1 MQLKGLVTV
10 FAIALIAISLYQ
22 LHFTW
27 VVHNHEGKMETIARN
42 WVNAGYAGAS
52 QETKDSAYNRKLK
65 RLLDSTKTKI
75 VTYGITGPVSYEK
88 AKEQEL
94 SLGLDLQGGM
104 SVTLEVELQD
114 LLKSISN
121 NPKDPSLNKALEL
134 AYQRKGTTDADYI
147 SLFAQAYKEV
157 NPSGKLAGIFANAG
171 QRNIKLEDSDD
182 QVVTKLRTMA
192 GEAFQN
198 TFRVLTKR
206 IDQFGVAQPNIN
218 PDAKKGTISV
228 ELAGVKDD
236 PERVRKIL
244 QATANLQFWEV
255 YRGSELAA
263 SFTQAEDLLKK
274 SKSETSDSAKVHET
288 KVMDTAA
295 TAASTKVDTTKT
307 LSLNEIAKTDTG
319 AKTNETNSTTTAQ
332 TPTNT
337 ILGLLMQAQGGDAA
351 LAYVHVKDTALLN
364 QNLEHVK
371 DIFPSDAKFLY
382 GIAPKTEAGKSDII
396 PLYAVKT
403 REGGKAPLEGNDV
416 EESTISY
423 DERGRPAVSLRMTKQ
438 GAKKW
443 GDLTTENVN
452 KPIAIVL
459 DNVVYS
465 APNVVNPILD
475 GNSQISGSFT
485 VEEASDLSNILQSG
499 QLAAPARIVAEQT
512 VGPTLGEEAIRGGA
526 MSFIISFV
534 VIFVLMLLYYNT
546 SGWVAN
552 ITLVLNLLFTIGVLT
567 GLGATLTSASI
578 AALVLAIGMAVDT
591 NVIIFERIKEEIT
604 WGRSYAMAV
613 DHGYN
618 RSLPPVLD
626 AHVTTL
632 LTAIILYVFGMGPIK
647 GFATTQIIAV
657 VLNLF
662 CGILIASLVS
672 EWWTNKRGRH
682 FEYFTKLSKLIF
694 KKAHFKFVE
703 ARKVA
708 YVISI
713 CVLIF
718 GIGSFFYGFDEG
730 VEYKGGRSYTVKF
743 DHPQKEETV
752 SNELHKVL
760 NEYPVIKTVGD
771 ARTLNITTSFQKEN
785 PSKSADSLVEMTVF
799 EGLKP
804 FLAEGVTH
812 NDFKKK
818 YLQFSQSVQPTI
830 SEDLK
835 RGAVTATVISIIL
848 IFLYIFIRFRDWRFS
863 LGTIVSLVHDV
874 FVTLAIFSFFRHIM
888 PFPLEIDQHFIAAI
902 LTVVGFSMNDTVI
915 VFDRIREYGRT
926 MKGESKNK
934 IINSAINDTLSR
946 TIMTSVTVLLVVLI
960 LFIFGGEAT
969 RGFSFAMLIGVI
981 AGSYSSIFVAAP
993 ILVDF
998 AKDKPLG
1005 KLTADEIK
1013 AAKQAK
1019 AKVAAKT
1026 AGAHH

>member
-27 VVHNHEGKMETIARN
+27 VVRNHESKMETKARN
-42 WVNAGYAGAS
+42 WANSHFANAS
-52 QETKDSAYNRKLK
+52 QEAKDSAFDA
-65 RLLDSTKTKI
+65 RLQRMLDSTKNTTI
-75 VTYGITGPVSYEK
+75 TYGITGATSYQK

-104 SVTLEVELQD
+104 SVTLEVELED

-121 NPKDPSLNKALEL
+121 SPKDPSLNKALQL
-134 AYQRKGTTDADYI
+134 ASQRKGTTDADYI
-147 SLFAQAYKEV
+147 GLFAQAYKEV
-157 NPSGKLAGIFANAG
+157 NPSGKLAGLFANAG
-171 QRNIKLEDSDD
+171 QRNIKLEDTDD
-182 QVVTKLRTMA
+182 QVISKLRTMA

-218 PDAKKGTISV
+218 PDPRKGTISV

-255 YRGSELAA
+255 YRGNDIAQSFRHAEETLQKIKDSDTKAGAA
-263 SFTQAEDLLKK
+263 
-274 SKSETSDSAKVHET
+274 
-288 KVMDTAA
+288 DTAA
-295 TAASTKVDTTKT
+295 ASKADTTTVAAASTTDTTKT
-307 LSLNEIAKTDTG
+307 FSLGDVTANADTAKT
-319 AKTNETNSTTTAQ
+319 AVSAATTPA
-332 TPTNT
+332 PTHT
-337 ILGLLMQAQGGDAA
+337 ILGLLIQAQQGEAA
-351 LAYVHVKDTALLN
+351 LAYVQTKDTAQLN
-364 QNLEHVK
+364 ENIEMVK
-371 DIFPSDAKFLY
+371 DIFPANVRFLY
-382 GIAPKTEAGKSDII
+382 GIAPRASTGATSNII
-396 PLYAVKT
+396 PFYAVKT
-403 REGGKAPLEGNDV
+403 NEDGKAPLEGNDV
-416 EESTISY
+416 EESNISY

-438 GAKKW
+438 GTKKW
-443 GDLTTENVN
+443 GDLTTANVG

-459 DNVVYS
+459 DDVVYS
-465 APNVVNPILD
+465 APNVINPILD
-475 GNSQISGSFT
+475 GNSQISGSFS

-499 QLAAPARIVAEQT
+499 QLAAPARIVHEQL
-512 VGPTLGEEAIRGGA
+512 VGPTLGAEAIRGGA

-534 VIFVLMLLYYNT
+534 VIFALMLLYYNT

-552 ITLVLNLLFTIGVLT
+552 ITLILNLLFTIGVLS

-591 NVIIFERIKEEIT
+591 NVIIFERIKEEIS
-604 WGRSYAMAV
+604 WGRSYSTAV

-632 LTAIILYVFGMGPIK
+632 LTAIILYIFGMGPIK

-662 CGILIASLVS
+662 CGILIARLVS
-672 EWWTNKRGRH
+672 EWWTNKKGRH
-682 FEYFTKLSKLIF
+682 FEYFTKLSRTIF
-694 KKAHFKFVE
+694 KKAHFNFVG

-708 YVISI
+708 YIISI
-713 CVLIF
+713 FVLLF
-718 GIGSFFYGFDEG
+718 GVGSFFYGFDEG
-730 VEYKGGRSYTVKF
+730 VEYKGGRSYTIHF
-743 DHPQKEETV
+743 DHVQKRDDIANTLQK
-752 SNELHKVL
+752 SFG
-760 NEYPVIKTVGD
+760 EYPVIKTVGD
-771 ARTLNITTSFQKEN
+771 ARTLNITTAYQKEN
-785 PSKSADSLVEMTVF
+785 PSRTADSLVEATLF
-799 EGLKP
+799 GGLKP
-804 FLAEGVTH
+804 FLADGTTYTE
-812 NDFKKK
+812 FKKK
-818 YLQFSQSVQPTI
+818 YLQSSQSVQPSI

-835 RGAVTATVISIIL
+835 RGAVTATIVSIIL

-863 LGTIVSLVHDV
+863 LGTIFSLVHDV
-874 FVTLAIFSFFRHIM
+874 FVTLAVFSFFRHIM

-915 VFDRIREYGRT
+915 VFDRIREYSRT
-926 MKGESKNK
+926 MKGESKTRV
-934 IINSAINDTLSR
+934 INAAINDTLSR
-946 TIMTSVTVLLVVLI
+946 TIMTSVTVFIVVLV
-960 LFIFGGEAT
+960 LFIFGGEVT
-969 RGFSFAMLIGVI
+969 RGFSFAMLIGVLTGI
-981 AGSYSSIFVAAP
+981 YSSIFVAAP

-1005 KLTADEIK
+1005 RLTPEEQKL
-1013 AAKQAK
+1013 QAK
-1019 AKVAAKT
+1019 AKAAVT
-1026 AGAHH
+1026 AH

>member
-10 FAIALIAISLYQ
+10 FATLLIAISLYQ

-27 VVHNHEGKMETIARN
+27 AVHNHEGKMEAKAQN
-42 WVNAGYAGAS
+42 WVNSNFSGAS
-52 QETKDSAYNRKLK
+52 QEAKDSAYNTRLK
-65 RLLDSTKTKI
+65 RLLDSTKSTT
-75 VTYGITGPVSYEK
+75 VTYGIGGATSYEK

-134 AYQRKGTTDADYI
+134 ASQRKGTTDADFI
-147 SLFAQAYKEV
+147 GLFAQAYKEV
-157 NPSGKLAGIFANAG
+157 NPSGALSGLFANAG
-171 QRNIKLEDSDD
+171 QRNIKLEDSDA
-182 QVVTKLRTMA
+182 QVISKLRTMA

-218 PDAKKGTISV
+218 PDPRKGTISV

-255 YRGSELAA
+255 YSGSELQS
-263 SFTQAEDLLKK
+263 SFLQAEEMLKK
-274 SKSETSDSAKVHET
+274 SGESQTAKGTDTTAKTIDST
-288 KVMDTAA
+288 QTASA
-295 TAASTKVDTTKT
+295 PTDTTKT
-307 LSLNEIAKTDTG
+307 LSLGDLNKTDT
-319 AKTNETNSTTTAQ
+319 ATEATAAA
-332 TPTNT
+332 TPANT
-337 ILGLLMQAQGGDAA
+337 IIGLLQGAQQGEAA
-351 LAYVHVKDTALLN
+351 LAYVATKDTALLSTN
-364 QNLEHVK
+364 FETAK
-371 DIFPSDAKFLY
+371 DIFPADVKFAY
-382 GIAPKTEAGKSDII
+382 GIAPKTETGRASFV
-396 PLYAVKT
+396 PLYALKL
-403 REGGKAPLEGNDV
+403 REGDKAPLEGNDV
-416 EESTISY
+416 EESMISY
-423 DERGRPAVSLRMTKQ
+423 DERSRPAVSLRMTKQ
-438 GAKKW
+438 GTKKW
-443 GDLTTENVN
+443 GDLTSANVN

-465 APNVVNPILD
+465 APNVINPILD
-475 GNSQISGSFT
+475 GNSQISGSFS
-485 VEEASDLSNILQSG
+485 VEEASDLANILQSG
-499 QLAAPARIVAEQT
+499 QLAAPARIVQEQM
-512 VGPTLGEEAIRGGA
+512 VGPTLGAEAVKGGA

-534 VIFVLMLLYYNT
+534 VIFALMLLYYNT

-552 ITLVLNLLFTIGVLT
+552 ITLILNLLFTIGVLA

-604 WGRSYAMAV
+604 WGRSYATAV

-618 RSLPPVLD
+618 RSLPPILD

-662 CGILIASLVS
+662 CGILIARLVS
-672 EWWTNKRGRH
+672 EWWTNKKGRH
-682 FEYFTKLSKLIF
+682 FEYFTKLSKAIF

-703 ARKVA
+703 SRRVA
-708 YVISI
+708 YGISVV
-713 CVLIF
+713 VLLL

-730 VEYKGGRSYTVKF
+730 VEYKGGRSYTVHF
-743 DHPQKEETV
+743 DQPQKEVTV
-752 SNELHKVL
+752 KDALHAPL
-760 NEYPVIKTVGD
+760 GEFPVVKTVGNN
-771 ARTLNITTSFQKEN
+771 RTLNITTSFQKEN
-785 PSKSADSLVEMTVF
+785 PSRTADSLVEMTVF
-799 EGLKP
+799 NGLKP
-804 FLAEGVTH
+804 FLAEGTTH
-812 NDFKKK
+812 AEFKKK
-818 YLQFSQSVQPTI
+818 YLQSSQSVQPSI

-835 RGAVTATVISIIL
+835 RGAVTATIVSIIL
-848 IFLYIFIRFRDWRFS
+848 IFLYIFVRFRDWRFS
-863 LGTIVSLVHDV
+863 LGTIISLVHDV
-874 FVTLAIFSFFRHIM
+874 FVTLAVFSFLRHIM

-915 VFDRIREYGRT
+915 VFDRIREYSKT
-926 MKGESKNK
+926 MHGESKSK
-934 IINSAINDTLSR
+934 IINAAINDTLSR
-946 TIMTSVTVLLVVLI
+946 TIMTSVTVLIVVLV
-960 LFIFGGEAT
+960 LFIFGGEVT

-981 AGSYSSIFVAAP
+981 TGIYSSIFVAAP

-1005 KLTADEIK
+1005 KLTPEEIK
-1013 AAKQAK
+1013 ARAKTKSAAATTAK
-1019 AKVAAKT
+1019 A
-1026 AGAHH
+1026 AHS

>member
-10 FAIALIAISLYQ
+10 FATLLIAISLYQ

-27 VVHNHEGKMETIARN
+27 AVHNHEGKMEAKAQN
-42 WVNAGYAGAS
+42 WVNSNFSGAS
-52 QETKDSAYNRKLK
+52 QEAKDSAYNARLK
-65 RLLDSTKTKI
+65 RLLDSTKSTT
-75 VTYGITGPVSYEK
+75 VTYGIGGATSYEK

-134 AYQRKGTTDADYI
+134 ASQRKGTTDADFI
-147 SLFAQAYKEV
+147 ALFAQAYKEV
-157 NPSGKLAGIFANAG
+157 NPSGALSGLFANAG
-171 QRNIKLEDSDD
+171 QRNIKLEDSDA
-182 QVVTKLRTMA
+182 QVISKLRTMA

-218 PDAKKGTISV
+218 PDPRKGTISV

-255 YRGSELAA
+255 YNGSELQS
-263 SFTQAEDLLKK
+263 SFLQAEDMLKK
-274 SKSETSDSAKVHET
+274 SGGSHISKSADTTVKTVDTTQTASGAKDT
-288 KVMDTAA
+288 TQTLSLGDLNKKDTAA
-295 TAASTKVDTTKT
+295 AATTAA
-307 LSLNEIAKTDTG
+307 A
-319 AKTNETNSTTTAQ
+319 TA

-337 ILGLLMQAQGGDAA
+337 IIGLLQGAQQGEAA
-351 LAYVHVKDTALLN
+351 LAYVATKDTALLST
-364 QNLEHVK
+364 NLETAK
-371 DIFPSDAKFLY
+371 DIFPADVKFAY
-382 GIAPKTEAGKSDII
+382 GIAPKTETGRASFV
-396 PLYAVKT
+396 PLYALKL
-403 REGGKAPLEGNDV
+403 REGDKAPLEGNDV
-416 EESTISY
+416 EESMISY
-423 DERGRPAVSLRMTKQ
+423 DERSRPAVSLRMTKQ
-438 GAKKW
+438 GTKKW
-443 GDLTTENVN
+443 GDLTSANVN

-465 APNVVNPILD
+465 APNVINPILD
-475 GNSQISGSFT
+475 GNSQISGSFS
-485 VEEASDLSNILQSG
+485 VEEASDLANILQSG
-499 QLAAPARIVAEQT
+499 QLAAPARIVQEQM
-512 VGPTLGEEAIRGGA
+512 VGPTLGAEAVKGGA
-526 MSFIISFV
+526 MSFIISFI
-534 VIFVLMLLYYNT
+534 VIFALMLLYYNT

-552 ITLVLNLLFTIGVLT
+552 ITLILNLLFTIGVLA

-604 WGRSYAMAV
+604 WGRSYATAV

-618 RSLPPVLD
+618 RSLPPILD

-632 LTAIILYVFGMGPIK
+632 LTAIILYMFGMGPIK

-662 CGILIASLVS
+662 CGILIARLVS
-672 EWWTNKRGRH
+672 EWWTNKKGRH
-682 FEYFTKLSKLIF
+682 FEYFTKLSKAIF

-708 YVISI
+708 YGISVV
-713 CVLIF
+713 VLLL

-730 VEYKGGRSYTVKF
+730 VEYKGGRSYTVHF
-743 DHPQKEETV
+743 DQPQKESAV
-752 SNELHKVL
+752 KDALHAPL
-760 NEYPVIKTVGD
+760 GEFPVVKTVGNN
-771 ARTLNITTSFQKEN
+771 RTLNITTSFQKEN
-785 PSKSADSLVEMTVF
+785 PSRTADSLVEMTVF
-799 EGLKP
+799 NGLKP
-804 FLAEGVTH
+804 FLAEGTTH
-812 NDFKKK
+812 AEFKKK
-818 YLQFSQSVQPTI
+818 YLQSSQSVQPSI

-835 RGAVTATVISIIL
+835 RGAVTATIVSIIL

-863 LGTIVSLVHDV
+863 LGTIISLVHDV
-874 FVTLAIFSFFRHIM
+874 FVTLAVFSFLRHIM

-915 VFDRIREYGRT
+915 VFDRIREYSKT
-926 MKGESKNK
+926 MHGESKSK
-934 IINSAINDTLSR
+934 IINAAINDTLSR
-946 TIMTSVTVLLVVLI
+946 TIMTSVTVLIVVLV
-960 LFIFGGEAT
+960 LFIFGGEVT

-981 AGSYSSIFVAAP
+981 TGIYSSIFVAAP

-1005 KLTADEIK
+1005 KLTPEEIK
-1013 AAKQAK
+1013 ARSK
-1019 AKVAAKT
+1019 AKSTAATTPK
-1026 AGAHH
+1026 AAQHS

>member
-27 VVHNHEGKMETIARN
+27 VVHNHESKMETNARN
-42 WVNAGYAGAS
+42 WANSNFTGAS
-52 QETKDSAYNRKLK
+52 QEAKDSAFDARLH
-65 RLLDSTKTKI
+65 RLLDSTKSKI
-75 VTYGITGPVSYEK
+75 ITYSIAGATSYQK

-104 SVTLEVELQD
+104 SVTLEVELED

-121 NPKDPSLNKALEL
+121 SPKDPSLNKALEL
-134 AYQRKGTTDADYI
+134 ATQRKGTTDADFI
-147 SLFAQAYKEV
+147 GLFSQAYKEV
-157 NPSGKLAGIFANAG
+157 NPGGKLAGLFANAG

-182 QVVTKLRTMA
+182 QVISKLRTMA

-218 PDAKKGTISV
+218 PDPRKGTISV

-255 YRGSELAA
+255 YRGNDIAQ
-263 SFTQAEDLLKK
+263 SFMQAEETLKK
-274 SKSETSDSAKVHET
+274 IKDGDAKAADDPAAKAADTT
-288 KVMDTAA
+288 KEA
-295 TAASTKVDTTKT
+295 TPATDTTKT
-307 LSLNEIAKTDTG
+307 ISLDDITAKADTTQSAASG
-319 AKTNETNSTTTAQ
+319 AAAAAVPAHS
-332 TPTNT
+332 
-337 ILGLLMQAQGGDAA
+337 ILGLLMQAPQGDAA
-351 LAYVHVKDTALLN
+351 LAYVQTKDTAQLN
-364 QNLEHVK
+364 ENIELVK
-371 DIFPSDAKFLY
+371 DIFPANARFLY
-382 GIAPKTEAGKSDII
+382 GIASRGNAGVNSNVL

-403 REGGKAPLEGNDV
+403 NEDGKAPLEGNDV
-416 EESTISY
+416 EESNISY
-423 DERGRPAVSLRMTKQ
+423 DERNRPAVSLRMTKQ

-443 GDLTTENVN
+443 GDLTTANVG

-465 APNVVNPILD
+465 APNVINPILD

-499 QLAAPARIVAEQT
+499 QLAAPARIVHEQL
-512 VGPTLGEEAIRGGA
+512 VGPTLGAEAIRGGA

-534 VIFVLMLLYYNT
+534 VIFALMLLYYNT

-552 ITLVLNLLFTIGVLT
+552 ITLVLNLLFTIGVLS

-591 NVIIFERIKEEIT
+591 NVIIFERIKEEIS
-604 WGRSYAMAV
+604 WRRSYATAV

-632 LTAIILYVFGMGPIK
+632 LTAIILYIFGMGPIK

-662 CGILIASLVS
+662 CGIMIARLAS
-672 EWWTNKRGRH
+672 EWWTNKKGRH
-682 FEYFTKLSKLIF
+682 FEYFTKLSRTIF
-694 KKAHFKFVE
+694 KKAHFDFVG

-708 YVISI
+708 YIISI
-713 CVLIF
+713 FVLLF
-718 GIGSFFYGFDEG
+718 GVGSFFYGFDEG
-730 VEYKGGRSYTVKF
+730 VEYKGGRSYTIHF
-743 DHPQKEETV
+743 DNVLKRDDVANALQK
-752 SNELHKVL
+752 SFG
-760 NEYPVIKTVGD
+760 EYPVIKTVGD
-771 ARTLNITTSFQKEN
+771 ARTLNITTAFQKEN
-785 PSKSADSLVEMTVF
+785 PSRTADSLVEATLF
-799 EGLKP
+799 SGLKP
-804 FLAEGVTH
+804 FFADGTTH
-812 NDFKKK
+812 TEFKKK
-818 YLQFSQSVQPTI
+818 YLQSSQSVQPSI

-835 RGAVTATVISIIL
+835 RGAVTATVVSIIL

-874 FVTLAIFSFFRHIM
+874 LVTLAVFSFFRHVM
-888 PFPLEIDQHFIAAI
+888 PFPLEIDQHFIAAV

-915 VFDRIREYGRT
+915 VFDRIREYSRT
-926 MKGESKNK
+926 MKGESKTK
-934 IINSAINDTLSR
+934 VINAAINDTLSR
-946 TIMTSVTVLLVVLI
+946 TIMTSVTVFIVVLV
-960 LFIFGGEAT
+960 LFIFGGEVT
-969 RGFSFAMLIGVI
+969 RGFSFAMLVGVLTGI
-981 AGSYSSIFVAAP
+981 YSSIFVAAP

-1005 KLTADEIK
+1005 KLTPEEQK
-1013 AAKQAK
+1013 LQAK
-1019 AKVAAKT
+1019 AKAAVT
-1026 AGAHH
+1026 AH

>member
-10 FAIALIAISLYQ
+10 FAIALIALSLYQ

-27 VVHNHEGKMETIARN
+27 VVRNHEGKMETQARN
-42 WVNAGYAGAS
+42 WANANFSGAS
-52 QETKDSAYNRKLK
+52 QEAKDSAFEKKLAK
-65 RLLDSTKTKI
+65 LLDSTKGKI
-75 VTYGITGPVSYEK
+75 ITYGINGATSYQK

-121 NPKDPSLNKALEL
+121 SPNDPSLNKALEL
-134 AYQRKGTTDADYI
+134 AVQRRGTTDADFI
-147 SLFAQAYKEV
+147 GLFSQAYKEV

-182 QVVTKLRTMA
+182 QVITKLRAMA

-198 TFRVLTKR
+198 TFRVLNKR

-218 PDAKKGTISV
+218 PDPRKGTINV

-255 YRGSELAA
+255 YRGNELSQ
-263 SFTQAEDLLKK
+263 SFQQAESILNKLGGSTSAAADTTK
-274 SKSETSDSAKVHET
+274 STSATE
-288 KVMDTAA
+288 TAA
-295 TAASTKVDTTKT
+295 VDTTQTVSLENLNADSSKPGAETASTPANT
-307 LSLNEIAKTDTG
+307 L
-319 AKTNETNSTTTAQ
+319 
-332 TPTNT
+332 
-337 ILGLLMQAQGGDAA
+337 LGLLMQAPQGDAA
-351 LAYVHVKDTALLN
+351 LAYVQTKDTAQLN
-364 QNLEHVK
+364 ENLAIVQ
-371 DIFPSDAKFLY
+371 DIFPSDARFMY
-382 GIAPKTEAGKSDII
+382 GIAPRASVAAGVSNIL
-396 PLYAVKT
+396 PLYVVKM
-403 REGGKAPLEGNDV
+403 REGNKAPLEGDDV
-416 EESTISY
+416 EESVISY
-423 DERGRPAVSLRMTKQ
+423 DERSRPAVSLRMTKQ
-438 GAKKW
+438 GTKKW
-443 GDLTTENVN
+443 GDLTSANVN
-452 KPIAIVL
+452 KPIAIAL
-459 DNVVYS
+459 DNVIYS

-485 VEEASDLSNILQSG
+485 AEEAADLANILQSG
-499 QLAAPARIVAEQT
+499 KLAAPARIVQEQL
-512 VGPTLGEEAIRGGA
+512 VGPTLGQEAIRGGI
-526 MSFIISFV
+526 MSFVISFV
-534 VIFVLMLLYYNT
+534 VIVALMLLYYNT

-552 ITLVLNLLFTIGVLT
+552 ITLVLNLLFTIGILS

-591 NVIIFERIKEEIT
+591 NVIIFERIKEEIS
-604 WGRSYAMAV
+604 WGRSYATAV

-647 GFATTQIIAV
+647 GFATTTIIAV

-662 CGILIASLVS
+662 CGIMIARLVS
-672 EWWTNKRGRH
+672 EWWTNKKGRH
-682 FEYFTKLSKLIF
+682 FEYFTTLSKTIF

-703 ARKVA
+703 SRKVA
-708 YVISI
+708 YIISI
-713 CVLIF
+713 FVLIF
-718 GIGSFFYGFDEG
+718 GVGSFFNGFDEG
-730 VEYKGGRSYTVKF
+730 VEYKGGRSYTIQF
-743 DHPQKEETV
+743 DHNMKTTEVT
-752 SNELHKVL
+752 NELHKHFGD
-760 NEYPVIKTVGD
+760 YPVVKTVGD
-771 ARTLNITTSFQKEN
+771 TRTLNITTSFQKEN
-785 PSKSADSLVEMTVF
+785 PSLTADSLVEATLF

-804 FLAEGVTH
+804 FLAADTDY
-812 NDFKKK
+812 NTFKKK
-818 YLQFSQSVQPTI
+818 YLQSRQSVQPSI

-835 RGAVTATVISIIL
+835 RGAVTATIISIIL

-874 FVTLAIFSFFRHIM
+874 LVTLAVFSFLRHIM
-888 PFPLEIDQHFIAAI
+888 PFPLEIDQHFIAAV

-915 VFDRIREYGRT
+915 VFDRIREYSKT
-926 MKGESKNK
+926 MRGESKAK

-946 TIMTSVTVLLVVLI
+946 TIMTSVTVFLVVLI
-960 LFIFGGEAT
+960 LFIFGGEVT
-969 RGFSFAMLIGVI
+969 RGFAFAMLVGVVTGI
-981 AGSYSSIFVAAP
+981 YSSIFVAAP

-1005 KLTADEIK
+1005 KITPEEQ
-1013 AAKQAK
+1013 KQLHSK
-1019 AKVAAKT
+1019 AKSAAP
-1026 AGAHH
+1026 AHS

>member
-10 FAIALIAISLYQ
+10 FATLLIAISLYQ

-27 VVHNHEGKMETIARN
+27 AVHNHEGKMEAKAQN
-42 WVNAGYAGAS
+42 WVNSNFSGAS
-52 QETKDSAYNRKLK
+52 QEAKDSAYNTRLK
-65 RLLDSTKTKI
+65 RLLDSTKSTT
-75 VTYGITGPVSYEK
+75 VTYGIGGATSYEK

-134 AYQRKGTTDADYI
+134 ASQRKGTTDADFI
-147 SLFAQAYKEV
+147 GLFAQAYKEV
-157 NPSGKLAGIFANAG
+157 NPSGALSGLFANAG
-171 QRNIKLEDSDD
+171 QRNIKLEDSDA
-182 QVVTKLRTMA
+182 QVISKLRTMA

-218 PDAKKGTISV
+218 PDPRKGTISV

-255 YRGSELAA
+255 YSGSELQS
-263 SFTQAEDLLKK
+263 SFLQAEEMLKK
-274 SKSETSDSAKVHET
+274 SGESQTAKGTDATAKTIDSAQ
-288 KVMDTAA
+288 TAA
-295 TAASTKVDTTKT
+295 APTDTTKT
-307 LSLNEIAKTDTG
+307 LSLGDLNKTDT
-319 AKTNETNSTTTAQ
+319 ATEATAAA
-332 TPTNT
+332 TPANT
-337 ILGLLMQAQGGDAA
+337 IIGLLQGAQQGEAA
-351 LAYVHVKDTALLN
+351 LAYVATKDTALLSTN
-364 QNLEHVK
+364 FETAK
-371 DIFPSDAKFLY
+371 DIFPADVKFAY
-382 GIAPKTEAGKSDII
+382 GIAPKTETGRASFV
-396 PLYAVKT
+396 PLYALKL
-403 REGGKAPLEGNDV
+403 REGDKAPLEGNDV
-416 EESTISY
+416 EESMISY
-423 DERGRPAVSLRMTKQ
+423 DERSRPAVSLRMTKQ
-438 GAKKW
+438 GTKKW
-443 GDLTTENVN
+443 GDLTSANVN

-465 APNVVNPILD
+465 APNVINPILD
-475 GNSQISGSFT
+475 GNSQISGSFS
-485 VEEASDLSNILQSG
+485 VEEASDLANILQSG
-499 QLAAPARIVAEQT
+499 QLAAPARIVQEQM
-512 VGPTLGEEAIRGGA
+512 VGPTLGAEAIKGGA

-534 VIFVLMLLYYNT
+534 VIFALMLLYYNT

-552 ITLVLNLLFTIGVLT
+552 ITLILNLLFTIGVLA

-604 WGRSYAMAV
+604 WGRSYATAV

-618 RSLPPVLD
+618 RSLPPILD

-662 CGILIASLVS
+662 CGILIARLVS
-672 EWWTNKRGRH
+672 EWWTNKKGRH
-682 FEYFTKLSKLIF
+682 FEYFTKLSKTIF

-708 YVISI
+708 YGISVV
-713 CVLIF
+713 VLLL

-730 VEYKGGRSYTVKF
+730 VEYKGGRSYTIHF
-743 DHPQKEETV
+743 DQPQ
-752 SNELHKVL
+752 NESAIRDALHTPL
-760 NEYPVIKTVGD
+760 GEFPVVKTVGSN
-771 ARTLNITTSFQKEN
+771 RTLNITTSFQKEN
-785 PSKSADSLVEMTVF
+785 PSRTADSLVEMTVF
-799 EGLKP
+799 NGLKS
-804 FLAEGVTH
+804 FLAEGTTH
-812 NDFKKK
+812 AEFKKK
-818 YLQFSQSVQPTI
+818 YLQSSQSVQPSI

-835 RGAVTATVISIIL
+835 RGAVTATVVSIIL
-848 IFLYIFIRFRDWRFS
+848 IFLYIFLRFRDWRFS
-863 LGTIVSLVHDV
+863 LGTIISLVHDV
-874 FVTLAIFSFFRHIM
+874 FVTLAVFSFLRHIM

-915 VFDRIREYGRT
+915 VFDRIREYSKT
-926 MKGESKNK
+926 MHGESKSK
-934 IINSAINDTLSR
+934 IINAAINDTLSR
-946 TIMTSVTVLLVVLI
+946 TIMTSVTVLIVVLV
-960 LFIFGGEAT
+960 LFIFGGEVT

-981 AGSYSSIFVAAP
+981 TGIYSSIFVAAP

-1005 KLTADEIK
+1005 KLTPEEIK
-1013 AAKQAK
+1013 ARAK
-1019 AKVAAKT
+1019 AKSAT
-1026 AGAHH
+1026 ATTPKPAHS

>member
-27 VVHNHEGKMETIARN
+27 VVHNHEGKMEVKARN
-42 WVNAGYAGAS
+42 WVNAGYAGAT
-52 QETKDSAYNRKLK
+52 QETKDSAYNHKLK
-65 RLLDSTKTKI
+65 RLLDSTKGTI
-75 VTYGITGPVSYEK
+75 ITYGITGPVSYEK

-121 NPKDPSLNKALEL
+121 NPKDPALNKALQQ
-134 AYQRKGTTDADYI
+134 AYQRKGTTDADFI

-157 NPSGKLAGIFANAG
+157 NPGAKLAGIFANAG

-182 QVVTKLRTMA
+182 QVISKLRIMA

-218 PDAKKGTISV
+218 PDANKGTISV

-255 YRGSELAA
+255 YRGNELSA

-274 SKSETSDSAKVHET
+274 SKSETSDTAKAQAAKPDTTIGASAPAH
-288 KVMDTAA
+288 
-295 TAASTKVDTTKT
+295 VDTTKT
-307 LSLNEIAKTDTG
+307 LSLNDIAKNDTG
-319 AKTNETNSTTTAQ
+319 TKTKNTAAAVQ
-332 TPTNT
+332 APTHT
-337 ILGLLMQAQGGDAA
+337 IMGLLMQAPQGDAA
-351 LAYVHVKDTALLN
+351 LAYVQVKDTSLLN
-364 QNLEHVK
+364 QNLEQVK
-371 DIFPSDAKFLY
+371 DVFPSDAKFLY
-382 GIAPKTEAGKSDII
+382 GIAPKTEAGRSNIV
-396 PLYAVKT
+396 PLYVVRT

-438 GAKKW
+438 GTKKW
-443 GDLTTENVN
+443 GDLTTDNVN

-512 VGPTLGEEAIRGGA
+512 VGPTLGEEAIKGGA

-534 VIFVLMLLYYNT
+534 VIFALMLLYYNT

-552 ITLVLNLLFTIGVLT
+552 ITLILNLLFTIGVLT

-591 NVIIFERIKEEIT
+591 NVIIFERVKEEIS

-618 RSLPPVLD
+618 RSLPPILD

-662 CGILIASLVS
+662 CGILIARLVS

-682 FEYFTKLSKLIF
+682 FEYFTKLSRTIF

-703 ARKVA
+703 SRKVA
-708 YVISI
+708 YIISI
-713 CVLIF
+713 FVLIF
-718 GIGSFFYGFDEG
+718 GVSSFFYGFDEG
-730 VEYKGGRSYTVKF
+730 VEYKGGRSYTVQF
-743 DHPQKEETV
+743 EHPQKEEAV
-752 SNELHKVL
+752 SDALHKVL
-760 NEYPVIKTVGD
+760 GEYPVVKTVGD

-799 EGLKP
+799 SGLKP
-804 FLAEGVTH
+804 FLAEGTTH
-812 NDFKKK
+812 TDFKKK

-835 RGAVTATVISIIL
+835 RGAVTATIVSIIL
-848 IFLYIFIRFRDWRFS
+848 IFLYIFLRFRDWRFS

-874 FVTLAIFSFFRHIM
+874 FVTLTVFSFLRHVM

-926 MKGESKNK
+926 MKGESKSK
-934 IINSAINDTLSR
+934 VINAAINDTLSR
-946 TIMTSVTVLLVVLI
+946 TIMTSVTVLIVVLV

-981 AGSYSSIFVAAP
+981 TGIYSSIFVAAP

-1005 KLTADEIK
+1005 KLSAEEIR
-1013 AAKQAK
+1013 AARQAK
-1019 AKVAAKT
+1019 AKVATKA

>member
-27 VVHNHEGKMETIARN
+27 AVHNHEGKMEAKAQS
-42 WVNAGYAGAS
+42 WVNSNFSGAS
-52 QETKDSAYNRKLK
+52 QEVKDSAYNARLK
-65 RLLDSTKTKI
+65 RLLDSTKVSTI
-75 VTYGITGPVSYEK
+75 TYGITGATSYEK

-134 AYQRKGTTDADYI
+134 AGQRKGTTDADFI
-147 SLFAQAYKEV
+147 GLFAQAYKEV
-157 NPSGKLAGIFANAG
+157 NPSGSLSGLFANAG
-171 QRNIKLEDSDD
+171 QRNIKLEDTDA
-182 QVVTKLRTMA
+182 QVISKLRTMA

-218 PDAKKGTISV
+218 PDPAKGTISV

-255 YRGSELAA
+255 YNGGELQS
-263 SFTQAEDLLKK
+263 SFVQAEDLLKK
-274 SKSETSDSAKVHET
+274 SGETNTTKGTDTTVKAGDSTQAVNT
-288 KVMDTAA
+288 V
-295 TAASTKVDTTKT
+295 VDTTKT
-307 LSLNEIAKTDTG
+307 VSLDDHLAKTDTTKTG
-319 AKTNETNSTTTAQ
+319 AAATEQ
-332 TPTNT
+332 VIPTNT
-337 ILGLLMQAQGGDAA
+337 ILGLLQGANQGDAA
-351 LAYVHVKDTALLN
+351 LAYVATKDTGLLSA
-364 QNLEHVK
+364 NLAQAA
-371 DIFPSDAKFLY
+371 DIFPADARFVY
-382 GIAPKTEAGKSDII
+382 GIAPKTETGRAPYV
-396 PLYAVKT
+396 PLYALKL
-403 REGGKAPLEGNDV
+403 REGDKAPLEGNDV
-416 EESTISY
+416 EESNISY
-423 DERGRPAVSLRMTKQ
+423 DEKSRPAVSLRMTKQ
-438 GAKKW
+438 GTKKW
-443 GDLTTENVN
+443 GDLTSANVN

-465 APNVVNPILD
+465 APNVINPILD
-475 GNSQISGSFT
+475 GNSQISGSFS
-485 VEEASDLSNILQSG
+485 VEEASDLANILQSG
-499 QLAAPARIVAEQT
+499 QLAAPARIVQEQM
-512 VGPTLGEEAIRGGA
+512 VGPTLGAEAIKGGA
-526 MSFIISFV
+526 MSFIISFIL
-534 VIFVLMLLYYNT
+534 IFALMLLYYNT

-552 ITLVLNLLFTIGVLT
+552 ITLILNLLFTIGVLA

-591 NVIIFERIKEEIT
+591 NVIIFERIKEEII
-604 WGRSYAMAV
+604 WGRSYATAV

-626 AHVTTL
+626 AHITTL
-632 LTAIILYVFGMGPIK
+632 ITAIILYVFGMGPIK

-662 CGILIASLVS
+662 CGILIARLVS
-672 EWWTNKRGRH
+672 EWWTNKKGRH
-682 FEYFTKLSKLIF
+682 FEYFTRLSKTIF

-703 ARKVA
+703 ARRIA
-708 YVISI
+708 YAISVV
-713 CVLIF
+713 VLVL

-730 VEYKGGRSYTVKF
+730 VEYKGGRSYTIHF
-743 DHPQKEETV
+743 DQPQNET
-752 SNELHKVL
+752 EIKDALHTPL
-760 NEYPVIKTVGD
+760 GEFPVVKTVGNN
-771 ARTLNITTSFQKEN
+771 RTLNITTSFEKEN
-785 PSKSADSLVEMTVF
+785 PSRTADSLVEMTVF
-799 EGLKP
+799 NGLKP
-804 FLAEGVTH
+804 FFAEGTTH
-812 NDFKKK
+812 AEFKKK
-818 YLQFSQSVQPTI
+818 YLQSSQSVQPSI

-835 RGAVTATVISIIL
+835 RGAVTATVVSIIL

-863 LGTIVSLVHDV
+863 IGTIVALVHDV
-874 FVTLAIFSFFRHIM
+874 FVTLIVFSFLRHIM

-915 VFDRIREYGRT
+915 VFDRIREYSKT
-926 MKGESKNK
+926 MHGESKTK
-934 IINSAINDTLSR
+934 IINAAINDTLSR
-946 TIMTSVTVLLVVLI
+946 TIMTSVTVLIVLLV

-969 RGFSFAMLIGVI
+969 RGFSFAMLIGVVTGI
-981 AGSYSSIFVAAP
+981 YSSIFVAAP

-1005 KLTADEIK
+1005 KLTPEEIK
-1013 AAKQAK
+1013 ERERVKAK
-1019 AKVAAKT
+1019 AKATAAAAT
-1026 AGAHH
+1026 HA

>member
-27 VVHNHEGKMETIARN
+27 VVRNHESKIEAKARN
-42 WVNAGYAGAS
+42 WANSNFAGAT
-52 QETKDSAYNRKLK
+52 QETKDSAFDA
-65 RLLDSTKTKI
+65 RLRRMLDSTKDKTI
-75 VTYGITGPVSYEK
+75 TYGITGATSYQK

-104 SVTLEVELQD
+104 SVTLEVELED

-121 NPKDPSLNKALEL
+121 SPKDAALNKALDL
-134 AYQRKGTTDADYI
+134 ATQRKGTTDADYI
-147 SLFAQAYKEV
+147 GLFANAYKEV
-157 NPSGKLAGIFANAG
+157 NPGGKLAGLFANAG

-182 QVVTKLRTMA
+182 QVITKLRTMA

-218 PDAKKGTISV
+218 PDPRKGTISV

-255 YRGSELAA
+255 YRGNDIAQ
-263 SFTQAEDLLKK
+263 SFMQAEDMLKK
-274 SKSETSDSAKVHET
+274 IKGGDTKATS
-288 KVMDTAA
+288 DTAA
-295 TAASTKVDTTKT
+295 KADTTKVAAAPAAGTDTTKT
-307 LSLNEIAKTDTG
+307 LSLNEATAKTDTT
-319 AKTNETNSTTTAQ
+319 KTAGVAAPVA
-332 TPTNT
+332 PTHT
-337 ILGLLMQAQGGDAA
+337 ILGLLMQAQQGDAA
-351 LAYVHVKDTALLN
+351 LAYVQTKDTAQLN
-364 QNLEHVK
+364 ENLELAGDV
-371 DIFPSDAKFLY
+371 FPGNVRFLY
-382 GIAPKTEAGKSDII
+382 GIPPRGNTGASSGVL

-403 REGGKAPLEGNDV
+403 NEDGKAPLEGNDV

-438 GAKKW
+438 GTKKW
-443 GDLTTENVN
+443 GDLTSANVN
-452 KPIAIVL
+452 KPVAIVL

-465 APNVVNPILD
+465 APNVINPILD

-485 VEEASDLSNILQSG
+485 VEEASDLANILQSG
-499 QLAAPARIVAEQT
+499 QLAAPARIVHEQL
-512 VGPTLGEEAIRGGA
+512 VGPTLGAEAIRGGA

-534 VIFVLMLLYYNT
+534 VIFALMLLYYNT

-552 ITLVLNLLFTIGVLT
+552 ITLVLNLLFTIGVLS

-591 NVIIFERIKEEIT
+591 NVIIFERIKEEIS
-604 WGRSYAMAV
+604 WGRSYATAV

-632 LTAIILYVFGMGPIK
+632 LTAIILYIFGMGPIK

-662 CGILIASLVS
+662 CGIMIARLVS
-672 EWWTNKRGRH
+672 EWWTNKKGRH
-682 FEYFTKLSKLIF
+682 FEYFTKLSRAIF
-694 KKAHFKFVE
+694 KKAHFNFVG
-703 ARKVA
+703 ARRVA
-708 YVISI
+708 YIISVF
-713 CVLIF
+713 VLLA
-718 GIGSFFYGFDEG
+718 GVGSFFYGFDEG
-730 VEYKGGRSYTVKF
+730 VEYKGGRSYTIHF
-743 DHPQKEETV
+743 DHVQQRDEVANALEKAFG
-752 SNELHKVL
+752 
-760 NEYPVIKTVGD
+760 EYPVIKTVGD
-771 ARTLNITTSFQKEN
+771 NRTLNITTAFQKEN
-785 PSKSADSLVEMTVF
+785 PSRTADSLVEATLF
-799 EGLKP
+799 NGLKP
-804 FLAEGVTH
+804 FLADGTTH
-812 NDFKKK
+812 YDFKKK
-818 YLQFSQSVQPTI
+818 YLQSSQSVQPSI

-835 RGAVTATVISIIL
+835 RGAVTATIISIIL

-863 LGTIVSLVHDV
+863 LGTIFSLVHDV
-874 FVTLAIFSFFRHIM
+874 FVTLAVFSFFRHIM

-915 VFDRIREYGRT
+915 VFDRIREYSRT
-926 MKGESKNK
+926 MKGESKEK
-934 IINSAINDTLSR
+934 VINAAINDTLSR
-946 TIMTSVTVLLVVLI
+946 TIMTSATVFIVVLV
-960 LFIFGGEAT
+960 LFIFGGEVT
-969 RGFSFAMLIGVI
+969 RGFSFAMLVGVLTGI
-981 AGSYSSIFVAAP
+981 YSSIFVAAP

-998 AKDKPLG
+998 AKSKPLG
-1005 KLTADEIK
+1005 KMSAEDERQ
-1013 AAKQAK
+1013 QAK
-1019 AKVAAKT
+1019 AKPAVT
-1026 AGAHH
+1026 AQTH

>member
-27 VVHNHEGKMETIARN
+27 VVRNHESKMETKARN
-42 WVNAGYAGAS
+42 WANSNFANAS
-52 QETKDSAYNRKLK
+52 QEAKDSAFDG
-65 RLLDSTKTKI
+65 RLRRMLDSTKDKTI
-75 VTYGITGPVSYEK
+75 TYGITGATSYQK

-121 NPKDPSLNKALEL
+121 SPKDPALNKALQL
-134 AYQRKGTTDADYI
+134 ATQRKGTTDADYI
-147 SLFAQAYKEV
+147 GLFSQAYKEV
-157 NPSGKLAGIFANAG
+157 NPGGKLAGLFANAG

-182 QVVTKLRTMA
+182 QVVSKLRTMA

-218 PDAKKGTISV
+218 PDPRKGTISV

-255 YRGSELAA
+255 YRGNDLAQ
-263 SFTQAEDLLKK
+263 SFMQAEETLKK
-274 SKSETSDSAKVHET
+274 IKGGDTKPSADTTAKTADTTNQVA
-288 KVMDTAA
+288 TAA
-295 TAASTKVDTTKT
+295 TPDTTKT
-307 LSLNEIAKTDTG
+307 ISLGEVGTKTADTT
-319 AKTNETNSTTTAQ
+319 KTANLN
-332 TPTNT
+332 TPAVPTHS
-337 ILGLLMQAQGGDAA
+337 ILGLLMQAPQGDAA
-351 LAYVHVKDTALLN
+351 LAYVQTKDTSLLN
-364 QNLEHVK
+364 ENIELVK
-371 DIFPSDAKFLY
+371 DIFPSNAKFLY
-382 GIAPKTEAGKSDII
+382 GIAPKGATGTSGTVL

-403 REGGKAPLEGNDV
+403 NDEGKAPLEGNDV

-438 GAKKW
+438 GTKKW
-443 GDLTTENVN
+443 GDLTSANVN
-452 KPIAIVL
+452 KPVAIVL
-459 DNVVYS
+459 DNVIYS
-465 APNVVNPILD
+465 APNVINPILD

-485 VEEASDLSNILQSG
+485 VEEASDLANILQSG
-499 QLAAPARIVAEQT
+499 QLAAPARIVHEQL
-512 VGPTLGEEAIRGGA
+512 VGPTLGAEAIRGGA
-526 MSFIISFV
+526 MSFIISFI
-534 VIFVLMLLYYNT
+534 VIFALMLLYYNT

-552 ITLVLNLLFTIGVLT
+552 ITLVLNLLFTIGVLS

-591 NVIIFERIKEEIT
+591 NVIIFERIKEEIS
-604 WGRSYAMAV
+604 WGRSYATAV

-618 RSLPPVLD
+618 RSLPPILD

-632 LTAIILYVFGMGPIK
+632 LTAIILYIFGMGPIK

-662 CGILIASLVS
+662 CGIMIARLVS
-672 EWWTNKRGRH
+672 EWWTNKQGRH
-682 FEYFTKLSKLIF
+682 FEYFTKLSKTIF
-694 KKAHFKFVE
+694 KKAHFNFVG

-708 YVISI
+708 YIISVF
-713 CVLIF
+713 VLLF
-718 GIGSFFYGFDEG
+718 GVGSFFYGFDEG
-730 VEYKGGRSYTVKF
+730 VEYKGGRSYTIHF
-743 DHPQKEETV
+743 DHAEKRDDIANALE
-752 SNELHKVL
+752 KAFG
-760 NEYPVIKTVGD
+760 EYPVIKTVGD
-771 ARTLNITTSFQKEN
+771 ARTLNITTAFQKEN
-785 PSKSADSLVEMTVF
+785 PSRTADSLVEATLF
-799 EGLKP
+799 GGLKP
-804 FLAEGVTH
+804 FLADGTTH
-812 NDFKKK
+812 TEFKKK
-818 YLQFSQSVQPTI
+818 YLQSSQSVQPSI

-835 RGAVTATVISIIL
+835 RGAVTATIVSIIL
-848 IFLYIFIRFRDWRFS
+848 IFLYIFVRFRDWRFS
-863 LGTIVSLVHDV
+863 LGTIFSLVHDV
-874 FVTLAIFSFFRHIM
+874 FVTLAVFSFFRHIM

-915 VFDRIREYGRT
+915 VFDRIREYSKT
-926 MKGESKNK
+926 MKGESKTK
-934 IINSAINDTLSR
+934 IINAAINDTLSR
-946 TIMTSVTVLLVVLI
+946 TIMTSVTVFIVVLV
-960 LFIFGGEAT
+960 LFIFGGEVT
-969 RGFSFAMLIGVI
+969 RGFSFAMLVGVLTGI
-981 AGSYSSIFVAAP
+981 YSSIFVAAP

-1005 KLTADEIK
+1005 KLTPEEEK
-1013 AAKQAK
+1013 LQAK
-1019 AKVAAKT
+1019 AKEAVT
-1026 AGAHH
+1026 AH

>member
-1 MQLKGLVTV
+1 M
-10 FAIALIAISLYQ
+10 
-22 LHFTW
+22 
-27 VVHNHEGKMETIARN
+27 
-42 WVNAGYAGAS
+42 
-52 QETKDSAYNRKLK
+52 
-65 RLLDSTKTKI
+65 
-75 VTYGITGPVSYEK
+75 
-88 AKEQEL
+88 
-94 SLGLDLQGGM
+94 
-104 SVTLEVELQD
+104 
-114 LLKSISN
+114 
-121 NPKDPSLNKALEL
+121 
-134 AYQRKGTTDADYI
+134 
-147 SLFAQAYKEV
+147 
-157 NPSGKLAGIFANAG
+157 
-171 QRNIKLEDSDD
+171 
-182 QVVTKLRTMA
+182 
-192 GEAFQN
+192 
-198 TFRVLTKR
+198 
-206 IDQFGVAQPNIN
+206 
-218 PDAKKGTISV
+218 
-228 ELAGVKDD
+228 
-236 PERVRKIL
+236 
-244 QATANLQFWEV
+244 
-255 YRGSELAA
+255 
-263 SFTQAEDLLKK
+263 
-274 SKSETSDSAKVHET
+274 
-288 KVMDTAA
+288 
-295 TAASTKVDTTKT
+295 
-307 LSLNEIAKTDTG
+307 
-319 AKTNETNSTTTAQ
+319 
-332 TPTNT
+332 
-337 ILGLLMQAQGGDAA
+337 
-351 LAYVHVKDTALLN
+351 
-364 QNLEHVK
+364 
-371 DIFPSDAKFLY
+371 
-382 GIAPKTEAGKSDII
+382 
-396 PLYAVKT
+396 
-403 REGGKAPLEGNDV
+403 
-416 EESTISY
+416 
-423 DERGRPAVSLRMTKQ
+423 
-438 GAKKW
+438 
-443 GDLTTENVN
+443 
-452 KPIAIVL
+452 
-459 DNVVYS
+459 YS

-552 ITLVLNLLFTIGVLT
+552 ITLILNLLFTIGVLT

-662 CGILIASLVS
+662 CGILIARLVS

-708 YVISI
+708 YIISFV
-713 CVLIF
+713 VLIF
-718 GIGSFFYGFDEG
+718 GVSSFFYGFDEG
-730 VEYKGGRSYTVKF
+730 VEYKGGRSYTVQF
-743 DHPQKEETV
+743 DHPQKEEAV
-752 SNELHKVL
+752 SDELQKSL
-760 NEYPVIKTVGD
+760 GEYPVIKTVGD

-804 FLAEGVTH
+804 FLAAGTTH
-812 NDFKKK
+812 TDFKKK

-835 RGAVTATVISIIL
+835 RGAVTATVISIVL

-874 FVTLAIFSFFRHIM
+874 LVTLAIFSFFRHIM

-934 IINSAINDTLSR
+934 IINAAINDTLSR
-946 TIMTSVTVLLVVLI
+946 TIMTSVTVFLVVLI

-1005 KLTADEIK
+1005 KLTAEEVR

-1026 AGAHH
+1026 AGAAHH

>member
-27 VVHNHEGKMETIARN
+27 VVHNHEGKMEAKARN
-42 WVNAGYAGAS
+42 WVNAGYAGAA
-52 QETKDSAYNRKLK
+52 QETKDSAYNHKLK
-65 RLLDSTKTKI
+65 RLLDSTKGTI
-75 VTYGITGPVSYEK
+75 ITYGITGPVSYEK

-121 NPKDPSLNKALEL
+121 NPKDPALNKALEL
-134 AYQRKGTTDADYI
+134 AYQRKGTTDADFI

-157 NPSGKLAGIFANAG
+157 NPGAKLAGIFANAG

-182 QVVTKLRTMA
+182 QVVSKLRTMA

-218 PDAKKGTISV
+218 PDANKGTISV

-255 YRGSELAA
+255 YRGNELSA
-263 SFTQAEDLLKK
+263 SLTQAEDLLQK
-274 SKSETSDSAKVHET
+274 SKSETA
-288 KVMDTAA
+288 DTAKTQAAKPDTTA
-295 TAASTKVDTTKT
+295 TAVPGHVDTTKT
-307 LSLNEIAKTDTG
+307 LSLNDIAKNDTG
-319 AKTNETNSTTTAQ
+319 TEAKDTSAAVQ
-332 TPTNT
+332 VPTHT
-337 ILGLLMQAQGGDAA
+337 ILGLLMQAPQGDAA
-351 LAYVHVKDTALLN
+351 LAYVQVKDTALLN

-382 GIAPKTEAGKSDII
+382 GITPKTEKGRSNIV
-396 PLYAVKT
+396 PLYVVKT

-438 GAKKW
+438 GTKKW
-443 GDLTTENVN
+443 GDLTTDNVN

-512 VGPTLGEEAIRGGA
+512 VGPTLGEEAIKGGA

-534 VIFVLMLLYYNT
+534 VIFALMLLYYNT

-552 ITLVLNLLFTIGVLT
+552 ITLILNLLFTIGVLT

-591 NVIIFERIKEEIT
+591 NVIIFERVKEEIS

-618 RSLPPVLD
+618 RSLPPILD

-662 CGILIASLVS
+662 CGILIARLVS

-682 FEYFTKLSKLIF
+682 FEYFTKLSRTIF

-703 ARKVA
+703 SRKVA
-708 YVISI
+708 YIISI
-713 CVLIF
+713 FVLIF

-730 VEYKGGRSYTVKF
+730 VEYKGGRSYTVQF
-743 DHPQKEETV
+743 EHPQKEEAV
-752 SNELHKVL
+752 SDELHKVL
-760 NEYPVIKTVGD
+760 GEYPVVKTVGD

-799 EGLKP
+799 AGLKP
-804 FLAEGVTH
+804 FLAEGTTH
-812 NDFKKK
+812 ADFKKR

-835 RGAVTATVISIIL
+835 RGAVTATVVSIIL
-848 IFLYIFIRFRDWRFS
+848 IFLYIFLRFRDWRFS

-874 FVTLAIFSFFRHIM
+874 FVTLAVFSFLRHIM

-926 MKGESKNK
+926 MKGESKTK
-934 IINSAINDTLSR
+934 VINAAINDTLSR
-946 TIMTSVTVLLVVLI
+946 TIMTSVTVLIVVLV

-969 RGFSFAMLIGVI
+969 RGFSFAMLIGVVTGI
-981 AGSYSSIFVAAP
+981 YSSIFVAAP

-1005 KLTADEIK
+1005 KPSAEEIR
-1013 AAKQAK
+1013 AARQAK
-1019 AKVAAKT
+1019 AKVAAK
-1026 AGAHH
+1026 AEGAHH